1 MSRWRLTY
9 QIVKFFLRHLKTKSA
24 AIIPSTAQ
32 ADIWSLAR
40 EGWEEIIEAMAI
52 RVVRLGSAR
61 KPQEGL
67 RIGTVRRPPRGV
79 RKAEYMLGAT
89 ISMCGCP
96 SWRRARRWCH
106 TRFLSHSRRSAGP
119 STHGGTGAKW
129 LNQLRGGSLRCWRR
143 CRRGQIFQ
151 WAVTVKT
158 KADAIDLC

>member
-61 KPQEGL
+61 NSQEGL

-79 RKAEYMLGAT
+79 RKTEYTQTQLLRRVAAGAGAE
-89 ISMCGCP
+89 
-96 SWRRARRWCH
+96 RA
-106 TRFLSHSRRSAGP
+106 AGVIR
-119 STHGGTGAKW
+119 A
-129 LNQLRGGSLRCWRR
+129 
-143 CRRGQIFQ
+143 F
-151 WAVTVKT
+151 
-158 KADAIDLC
+158 